1 MASAT
6 HHTPNRPRESPRILL
21 IVPITVLLIVTAMIA
36 VPAQDKKAGQTK
48 GDQNDAVR
56 LHSDL
61 VVVTVTVTD
70 SSGGYAHGLTA
81 RNFSI
86 REDGAAQTIDSF
98 SAEEAPF
105 AAAILVDMSG
115 SMEYKFGMVR
125 GAAASFIESI
135 RDNDQVALYG
145 FNNKIKLFQDFTN
158 SHYIT
163 DYIWDAEAR
172 DSTRLYD
179 CLDEALEALAKRAEK
194 RRAVLIISDG
204 WDSSSG
210 KTLDS
215 TMRKAHT
222 AGVIVYTVD
231 LTDDNMLIGN
241 SQDVAGLRR
250 GRHEMQ
256 ESASQTGGR
265 YVHSQ
270 DGDKLEETFTN
281 IVEELRNQYTLTY
294 YSTNDKHDGR
304 FRKLAVTV
312 SRPDLT
318 ARTRRGYFAPKS

>member
-1 MASAT
+1 MSSPPDDSAS
-6 HHTPNRPRESPRILL
+6 RPQGSSRIPLFVPL
-21 IVPITVLLIVTAMIA
+21 IIAIIAAAMGA
-36 VPAQDKKAGQTK
+36 SLAQDKKAGQK
-48 GDQNDAVR
+48 GAQDDPVR

-61 VVVTVTVTD
+61 IVVTVTVTD
-70 SSGGYAHGLTA
+70 SSGSYVHGLTA
-81 RNFSI
+81 KNFTV
-86 REDGAAQTIDSF
+86 REDGTAQTIDTF

-105 AAAILVDMSG
+105 AAAIMVDMSG

-125 GAAASFIESI
+125 GAAASFMESI

-179 CLDEALEALAKRAEK
+179 CLDEALGALAKRPEK
-194 RRAVLIISDG
+194 RRAVLMISDG

-210 KTLDS
+210 KTMDS
-215 TMRKAHT
+215 TMKKAHA
-222 AGVIVYTVD
+222 AGVVIYTVD
-231 LTDDNMLIGN
+231 LTDDRMLIGT
-241 SQDVAGLRR
+241 SSDVTGLRR

-256 ESASQTGGR
+256 EFAGQTGGL

-270 DGDKLEETFTN
+270 DGDKLEESFTN
-281 IVEELRNQYTLTY
+281 IVDELRNQYTLTY
-294 YSTNDKHDGR
+294 YSTNDKHDGH

-318 ARTRRGYFAPKS
+318 ARTRRGYFAPKN